1 MKTLGEP
8 LFARDDT
15 GRLKSRIGTV
25 FLRTPGLVTQTGI
38 HATQRLL
45 WIKELNRERLAAGLP
60 KLTNDEIDDE
70 IAHSVDLLFD
80 DQFVLIR
87 PDPYAMDLAFEADEL
102 LQTLVSKRKIRYLN
116 THEARVRN
124 ALCHRGENWRM
135 SRIPFSSEEMN
146 RLIATSRVAI
156 DGMPIYFYNP
166 STGTRFLTLDTF
178 EWLGRLPQDAF
189 RAHLAEIAKHSALR
203 NRFGYPE
210 IDIFPPKCPFTRQAF
225 EALNVEGLPP
235 KRLHDD
241 YMKLL
246 DTFRQS
252 VPESLREESPE
263 NIEWRN
269 LMCSTLI
276 SQPNAVVSE
285 EIIPGISPEFYMQIE
300 WLPGA
305 RIEDG
310 ELIFDSLFE
319 EPDTHPEDA
328 ELSHLCDPRAK
339 GVIFNYVRERSN
351 IEFINVGRIGRSL
364 STRHSEPHRR
374 ANVYVV
380 QLKETGQTEPELDI
394 LRFQKWC
401 VYEHLDEG
409 KDLITSIMEAV
420 DYTDYILDRRLGCR
434 QLGMNLPAKVTS
446 GRIRET
452 YAGMNP
458 AFHGVRCWVV
468 YFEREYIKGCATD
481 KIPPRRYTDPAFNLR
496 LARLLGEAAATNMI
510 VGRAHA
516 DKRVM
521 FDDGDEVII
530 FDDAG
535 QPSHLVVSDHTGT
548 FAEYVY
554 PLYSSAAAYAA
565 CVNRRAPH
573 MPNPRDFAEHYLQ
586 AFQARFEHIQQDYRR
601 RARAF
606 DNLFKHLPV
615 DPKGSF
621 SYRWQCVLNRLAATD
636 PATLTAA
643 IRRHIEVLKT

>member
-8 LFARDDT
+8 LFARDET

-38 HATQRLL
+38 HATQRVL
-45 WIKELNRERLAAGLP
+45 WIKELNRERLAAGRP
-60 KLTNDEIDDE
+60 RLTNEEIDDE

-87 PDPYAMDLAFEADEL
+87 PDPYAMDIAFEADDL
-102 LQTLVSKRKIRYLN
+102 LQTLISKRKIRFLN
-116 THEARVRN
+116 THDERVRN
-124 ALCHRGENWRM
+124 ALCRRGENWRM
-135 SRIPFSSEEMN
+135 SRIPFSAEEMN
-146 RLIATSRVAI
+146 RLIAASRAAI
-156 DGMPIYFYNP
+156 DGMPLYFYNHA
-166 STGTRFLTLDTF
+166 TGTRFLTLDTF
-178 EWLGRLPQDAF
+178 IWLGNLPDDAF
-189 RAHLAEIAKHSALR
+189 RAHLAEIAKHCAIR

-210 IDIFPPKCPFTRQAF
+210 IDIFPPNCSFTRQAF
-225 EALNVEGLPP
+225 EALNVEGLTIGQL
-235 KRLHDD
+235 RSA
-241 YMKLL
+241 YQKLL

-252 VPESLREESPE
+252 VPEALREESPE

-269 LMCSTLI
+269 LMCSALI

-310 ELIFDSLFE
+310 ELIFDTVCE
-319 EPDTHPEDA
+319 EPDTRAEDA
-328 ELSHLCDPRAK
+328 ELGHFCDLRAK

-364 STRHSEPHRR
+364 SARHSEPHRR

-380 QLKETGQTEPELDI
+380 QLKETGRPEPELYI

-434 QLGMNLPAKVTS
+434 QLGMNLPSKVTS
-446 GRIRET
+446 ARIRET

-458 AFHGVRCWVV
+458 AHHGVRCWVV

-481 KIPPRRYTDPAFNLR
+481 KIPVRRYADPAFNLR

-510 VGRAHA
+510 VGRSHD

-530 FDDAG
+530 FNEDG
-535 QPSHLVVSDHTGT
+535 QPGHLIVSDHTGT

-554 PLYSSAAAYAA
+554 PLQASAAAYAA
-565 CVNRRAPH
+565 CVNRRSSH
-573 MPNPRDFAEHYLQ
+573 MPNPRDFAEHYLK
-586 AFQARFEHIQQDYRR
+586 AFQARFEHIQQDYVRR
-601 RARAF
+601 TRAF
-606 DNLFKHLPV
+606 DNLFNHLPL

-621 SYRWQCVLNRLAATD
+621 SFRWQRVLERLAATD
-636 PATLTAA
+636 AAALSAA